1 MCFCCS
7 LCLLS
12 SCLLP
17 ATERF
22 PYIQKQNKKR
32 EHLCIH
38 TCALAMV
45 RWPIS
50 LNCSENP
57 RQKPK
62 RKKKKD
68 SIFAFLVV
76 LCSLFFFSLSRFL
89 SFCFSSIKKKKKG
102 TQFIFVTRTSDS
114 TSLVQHDHSSSA
126 AGHGPGPS
134 PRGQR
139 REVRPRRSR
148 CHGLY
153 RLSRQR
159 RWRGNHR

>member
-38 TCALAMV
+38 PCALAMV

-76 LCSLFFFSLSRFL
+76 LCSLFFFSLP
-89 SFCFSSIKKKKKG
+89 FSLVLLFQHQKKKKEL
-102 TQFIFVTRTSDS
+102 
-114 TSLVQHDHSSSA
+114 SLSSSLA
-126 AGHGPGPS
+126 LLILH
-134 PRGQR
+134 
-139 REVRPRRSR
+139 
-148 CHGLY
+148 L
-153 RLSRQR
+153 
-159 RWRGNHR
+159 